1 MKGTKQLLSVTL
13 ATTTVAIMISAITTM
28 HYHYY
33 NNILKQHKHSHVM
46 EIMEKNIV
54 MDIMM
59 EQFKLIGTLKVGMI
73 WT

>member
-13 ATTTVAIMISAITTM
+13 ATTTVVIMISAIATIALSLL
-28 HYHYY
+28 H
-33 NNILKQHKHSHVM
+33 
-46 EIMEKNIV
+46 IMEKNIV

>member
-1 MKGTKQLLSVTL
+1 
-13 ATTTVAIMISAITTM
+13 MISAIATIALSLL
-28 HYHYY
+28 H
-33 NNILKQHKHSHVM
+33 
-46 EIMEKNIV
+46 IMEKNIV

>member
-13 ATTTVAIMISAITTM
+13 ATTTVAIMISAIATIALSLL
-28 HYHYY
+28 H
-33 NNILKQHKHSHVM
+33 
-46 EIMEKNIV
+46 IMEKNIV